1 MTFMPWN
8 KPYPPDL
15 NQRLD
20 PELYQLTGYIT
31 FITISAYNDLRPFT
45 NLSLN
50 QQIIETLQ
58 TEVARLPC
66 AVYTY
71 CLMPDHLHYLISPS
85 QDRASGETFT
95 NQFKGKPT
103 NLSWKFGWHGK
114 LWQPRFY
121 DHIVRADEDLRAI
134 AE

>member
-1 MTFMPWN
+1 MPWN
-8 KPYPPDL
+8 KPYAPVS

-31 FITISAYNDLRPFT
+31 FIKISAYNDLRPFT

-50 QQIIETLQ
+50 QQIIEILQ
-58 TEVARLPC
+58 TEEDRHLC

-85 QDRASGETFT
+85 QDRASVVTFT
-95 NQFKGKPT
+95 NSSKASRPIFPG
-103 NLSWKFGWHGK
+103 NLGGMVNSGSLDFMIT
-114 LWQPRFY
+114 LFERMRTCVQ
-121 DHIVRADEDLRAI
+121 
-134 AE
+134 